1 MKVIYSINEVMG
13 AARYLANNH
22 PSVKKDVQEWH
33 DKIIDHIERLANEPC
48 DMTGTAGYVINY
60 YDECE
65 EYVVAQVS
73 VSASLGDDVVFG
85 EIDV

>member
-1 MKVIYSINEVMG
+1 MKVLYSINEVMG
-13 AARYLANNH
+13 AARYLAKNH
-22 PSVKKDVQEWH
+22 PSVKKDVQEWY
-33 DKIIDHIERLANEPC
+33 DKIIDHITKMATEPC

-60 YDECE
+60 FDEDE
-65 EYVVAQVS
+65 EFVMAQVS